1 LATLHPATD
10 CTVRG
15 SNPGVGEFIS
25 YPFQSGPGA
34 HPASHKMGTGS
45 FPEVKQPKR
54 GVHHPPASN
63 AEVKETVDVYLYF
76 PFWPVWPIL
85 G

>member
-1 LATLHPATD
+1 
-10 CTVRG
+10 
-15 SNPGVGEFIS
+15 
-25 YPFQSGPGA
+25 
-34 HPASHKMGTGS
+34 MGTGS